1 MSAQRTVRGLYSTPS
16 IPPKCLSLRRKF
28 STTPSNSTVRRR
40 LKHPSIKASDMGLI
54 TPSGST
60 PPAPEEIYKPYTSE
74 ELAAL
79 SKKYS
84 PSQLASIRAGEES
97 ISASDLAVQAT
108 FRSDPFGPNY
118 LDDFSTHRPVIDKAV
133 RAPESNYDPNQRMKT
148 EKEVA
153 ADLAAWVQDLPEEPD
168 RVEWMKFLDN
178 TRLTVGKEEAE
189 LNAHSSLAPE
199 LPVMKDP
206 NLRYPKAGDSEEDDP
221 RMQALLKST
230 GFTIQQIRQLHT
242 KTLVQHRVVNQTH
255 MGKILSI
262 YFLTVAGNGR
272 GLLGVGEGKAA
283 EVENARKQAYL
294 AAIRNMRPVRR
305 YEERT
310 IYGEVEGK
318 VGAVEVRLMA
328 RPPGF
333 GVRCQQKIFEMCRCA
348 GITDLAARVTRS
360 RNPMNVVKATFE
372 ALQSQRLP
380 DDIARA
386 RGKKLVDVRKV
397 YFG

>member
-1 MSAQRTVRGLYSTPS
+1 MGL
-16 IPPKCLSLRRKF
+16 
-28 STTPSNSTVRRR
+28 TTPSTSA
-40 LKHPSIKASDMGLI
+40 L
-54 TPSGST
+54 
-60 PPAPEEIYKPYTSE
+60 PAPEEIYKPYTSE

-84 PSQLASIRAGEES
+84 PSQLASIRAGEEA

-108 FRSDPFGPNY
+108 FRSDPFGVNY

-168 RVEWMKFLDN
+168 RVEWMKFFDN

-189 LNAHSSLAPE
+189 LNPHSSLAPE

-242 KTLVQHRVVNQTH
+242 KNLVQHRVVNQTR
-255 MGKILSI
+255 MGKIQSL

-283 EVENARKQAYL
+283 EPENARKQAYM
-294 AAIRNMRPVRR
+294 AAIRHMRPVRR

-318 VGAVEVRLMA
+318 VGAAEVRLMA

-333 GVRCQQKIFEMCRCA
+333 GVRCQQYIFEMCRCA

-360 RNPMNVVKATFE
+360 RNPMNVIKATFE

-380 DDIARA
+380 DDIARG

-397 YFG
+397 YYGEASDGGEGGGKSSGSFEAIVQFL